1 MQSRTY
7 GAYRPLIDVAF
18 YVSSNTMDITL
29 SEAPNLLSNRPVLTP
44 ALISAQAFF
53 LSGVD
58 NDPLLASGRHRL
70 GVEGSHHIAH
80 RQHRQPGIIL
90 EPAEIPAAALG
101 GLL

>member
-44 ALISAQAFF
+44 ALVSEQAFF
-53 LSGVD
+53 SFQGAGNVQVGEEVI
-58 NDPLLASGRHRL
+58 LA
-70 GVEGSHHIAH
+70 
-80 RQHRQPGIIL
+80 PGGGENRII
-90 EPAEIPAAALG
+90 G
-101 GLL
+101 